1 MKALRWDKVITFRS
15 VCIVQYRII
24 FSFHL
29 ATRISHPDPDWDRK
43 VRYCSL
49 FYGDHQVF
57 GLGNR
62 LNFAVLSELSRIIRE
77 TPDFGSC
84 LPVSRLESET
94 SLIINEV
101 YHLLQ
106 TWHSNHKI
114 LNIWHCL
121 SYFTANMER
130 FLTNS
135 GLLSCKL
142 SNNLASYGLF
152 YGVLRRSVSTIAFC
166 TNDIMCHAIWCH
178 LLSLP
183 Y

>member
-1 MKALRWDKVITFRS
+1 MKALRLDKVITFRR

-24 FSFHL
+24 FSFHS
-29 ATRISHPDPDWDRK
+29 ATRISHPDPGWDRK

-62 LNFAVLSELSRIIRE
+62 LNFAVLSELSRII
-77 TPDFGSC
+77 
-84 LPVSRLESET
+84 PVSRLESET
-94 SLIINEV
+94 SLIVDEV
-101 YHLLQ
+101 CHFLQ
-106 TWHSNHKI
+106 TWLSNHKI

-135 GLLSCKL
+135 GFLSCKL
-142 SNNLASYGLF
+142 SNNVASYELF
-152 YGVLRRSVSTIAFC
+152 YGVLRRSESTIAFC
-166 TNDIMCHAIWCH
+166 TNDIMCHAIWCY
-178 LLSLP
+178 LSSLP